1 MAKPQQTLRVFV
13 IEAEGQ
19 GIVAFEAASHREASE
34 IRKEQWFRDELALLQ
49 SNNNPIWDGKASLS
63 VRIAEPTEALE
74 YKRAESSAL
83 NRDRDELFLAYLI
96 PLDRSV

>member
-19 GIVAFEAASHREASE
+19 RIVAFEAASHREASE
-34 IRKEQWFRDELALLQ
+34 IRKEQWFRDELTLLQ
-49 SNNNPIWDGKASLS
+49 SNKKPIWDGKASLS
-63 VRIAEPTEALE
+63 VRIAEPTEVLE
-74 YKRAESSAL
+74 YERAESSAL
-83 NRDRDELFLAYLI
+83 NRDRDELFLVYLI